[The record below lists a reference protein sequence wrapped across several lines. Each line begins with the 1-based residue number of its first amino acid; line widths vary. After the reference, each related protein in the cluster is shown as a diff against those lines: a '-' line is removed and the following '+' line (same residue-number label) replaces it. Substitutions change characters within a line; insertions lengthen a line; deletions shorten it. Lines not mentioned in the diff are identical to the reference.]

1 MSKHKLCRKRERKI
15 RMKDTFLSQIAFK
28 GLFART
34 LLTFG
39 ETTPYPNLNCA
50 GKERGICE

>member
-1 MSKHKLCRKRERKI
+1 
-15 RMKDTFLSQIAFK
+15 MKDTFLSQIAFK